1 MGKAA
6 SKITQALGFGPK
18 TGPGGTVLAAE
29 PKPVP
34 WDTTMDQLFPETP
47 PGAGGIEPD
56 LDLDIPM
63 RPKRRRRRPPPPPP
77 SMYSRGRRRP
87 LPSSP
92 LARRG
97 HRRGGVHA
105 MRTPVIS
112 DMPRRVAT
120 RGVHATNAPTAA
132 QRRARRASGSVTE
145 REIPIRRLVTNELK
159 RRPSVR
165 RRR

>member
-18 TGPGGTVLAAE
+18 TGPGGAGVPPE
-29 PKPVP
+29 PKPLP
-34 WDTTMDQLFPETP
+34 WDTTMDQLFPEMP

-63 RPKRRRRRPPPPPP
+63 RPKRRRRPPPPPP
-77 SMYSRGRRRP
+77 SMNGRGRRRP

-92 LARRG
+92 GARRG

-105 MRTPVIS
+105 MRTPIIS
-112 DMPRRVAT
+112 GLPRRVAT
-120 RGVHATNAPTAA
+120 RGVHAINAPTAA
-132 QRRARRASGSVTE
+132 QRRARRASGSTIE
-145 REIPIRRLVTNELK
+145 REILVRRMITGELK